1 MAGGGKSEV
10 NALLK
15 VVIGI
20 TDKCLELASAGDNGT
35 RFGGFGGLAKGM
47 GVDEVLDFIDF

>member
-1 MAGGGKSEV
+1 MAGGGKCEV

-15 VVIGI
+15 MVIGI
-20 TDKCLELASAGDNGT
+20 TDKSLELTSAGDNGT
-35 RFGGFGGLAKGM
+35 RSGGFGGLAKGM